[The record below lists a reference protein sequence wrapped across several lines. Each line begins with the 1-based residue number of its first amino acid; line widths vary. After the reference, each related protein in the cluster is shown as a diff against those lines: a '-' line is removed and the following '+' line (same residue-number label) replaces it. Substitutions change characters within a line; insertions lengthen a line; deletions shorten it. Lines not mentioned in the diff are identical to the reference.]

1 MKGIGYMGIEE
12 EYQKVIDLLEKL
24 KSRILDGRICFRE
37 LGGDLIA
44 ELAAAVYEVGHSEEE
59 RCAANEL
66 INAYVNEYKAIS
78 RLNNR
83 DIEIAYLDTM
93 ISSIQAWMFVKAR
106 QEKELIDNIKDVQSG
121 VLPEEMANIE
131 NGKIKHIT
139 MDVRELFLQQNADIF
154 KMDYQRLDIIV
165 KYLAIENYY
174 GKNDYGFNLHQKL
187 QKLRKN
193 QSAYMPEGY
202 ELISRE
208 AFRNLI
214 QSIEKNGWDNE
225 SEISVDNRLFLTDG
239 AHRVAACLY
248 FGIEHVRV
256 QVLDDEIDILP
267 FTVDYLENGGFTKE
281 EVNII
286 CKKAEELL
294 ERCKVK
300 ISCVLW
306 PPVEPYFD
314 QIRNEISPD
323 CEYKDYIYSE
333 ETFPRI
339 VRGIYHIDDIDD
351 WKIQM
356 KIDAMS
362 KCPVKKIRYMQL
374 EVLAPYFRL
383 KQMNAHTISV
393 VGENI
398 KQVIREKY
406 SKLVD
411 NYIYD
416 IIIHTGDNF
425 EQSEY
430 IKKLFEQPFSLEEY
444 FSAIADEE
452 YFLIKNETP
461 YTPIDFPKSYAF
473 SKDIDII
480 CSTNDYDNIKM
491 KTNKFLEKNINGY
504 EIRKISKDNGTLYRV
519 ELNGFLIIQLDIGTG
534 VQGISPQFWTIA
546 LKNRIEKDG
555 YYIPLEKDEV
565 CIRVNEYMKSPQKVH
580 HLEYLKRHKKKFDKQ
595 YILENI
601 NCTEE
606 QLDMVE
612 TAI

>member
-24 KSRILDGRICFRE
+24 KSRILGGRICFAE

-44 ELAAAVYEVGHSEEE
+44 ELVAAVYEVGHSEEE
-59 RCAANEL
+59 KHAANEL
-66 INAYVNEYKAIS
+66 INAYVKEYKVIS

-106 QEKELIDNIKDVQSG
+106 QEKELIDNINDVQSG

-131 NGKIKHIT
+131 KGKIKHIT

-187 QKLRKN
+187 QKLRQN

-214 QSIEKNGWDNE
+214 QSIEKNGWDKE

-248 FGIEHVRV
+248 FGITHVRV
-256 QVLDDEIDILP
+256 QVLDDDIDILP

-323 CEYKDYIYSE
+323 CEYTDYIYSE

-393 VGENI
+393 VGE
-398 KQVIREKY
+398 
-406 SKLVD
+406 KLD
-411 NYIYD
+411 
-416 IIIHTGDNF
+416 
-425 EQSEY
+425 
-430 IKKLFEQPFSLEEY
+430 KKESTEDFLKSL
-444 FSAIADEE
+444 
-452 YFLIKNETP
+452 L
-461 YTPIDFPKSYAF
+461 
-473 SKDIDII
+473 
-480 CSTNDYDNIKM
+480 
-491 KTNKFLEKNINGY
+491 
-504 EIRKISKDNGTLYRV
+504 
-519 ELNGFLIIQLDIGTG
+519 
-534 VQGISPQFWTIA
+534 
-546 LKNRIEKDG
+546 
-555 YYIPLEKDEV
+555 
-565 CIRVNEYMKSPQKVH
+565 
-580 HLEYLKRHKKKFDKQ
+580 
-595 YILENI
+595 
-601 NCTEE
+601 
-606 QLDMVE
+606 
-612 TAI
+612 